1 MSLPEGD
8 MELFDNVEEVDLVCV
23 RTSGTIT
30 VSDVPVI
37 ETSVDTQRNSFSDVQ
52 LNGDETV
59 FLVAATKLIA
69 ADVRPE
75 QGDRITR
82 AGGEVWEVVKST
94 QVSMG
99 SRFKSLC
106 RKVRTNE

>member
-1 MSLPEGD
+1 

-23 RTSGTIT
+23 RTSGTVT
-30 VSDVPVI
+30 VSNVPVI
-37 ETSVDTQRNSFSDVQ
+37 ETSIDTQRNSFSDVQ

-59 FLVAATKLIA
+59 FLVAATTLID

-75 QGDRITR
+75 QGDRFTR
-82 AGGEVWEVVKST
+82 DNGDVWEVVKSI
-94 QVSMG
+94 QVSMS